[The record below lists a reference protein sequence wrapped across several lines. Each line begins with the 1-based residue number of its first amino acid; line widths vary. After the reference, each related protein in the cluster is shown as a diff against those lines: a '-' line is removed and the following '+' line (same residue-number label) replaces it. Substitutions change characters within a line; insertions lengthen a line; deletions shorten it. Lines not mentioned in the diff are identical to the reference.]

1 MTSAPTDA
9 ETSRRRAS
17 ISAAAPLRAGCRA
30 ADSVAE
36 WIRGHN
42 EDDLPAVRQTPGAAW
57 KWMIDEWSMQLELA
71 TARMRIPD
79 GPFRQRLRSELAEA
93 RSLYAERG
101 WLTDPAAYHRTPPPL
116 DSGVQARATSAGDA
130 DFWHVRFNSE
140 FEPWPGEP
148 GRDRWMSYR
157 PVRTTHAWMLQHPD
171 RPRPWVVAVN
181 GYRTGEPETDMW
193 MLYANRLHRRW
204 GLNVIAVVLPLHGP
218 RAIGMSGSRVIH
230 AGAMNTVFT
239 VAQGAWDIRRVI
251 GWVRDQHE
259 APAVAVSGISLGG
272 YMAAMTAALDDN
284 LAAVIAGV
292 PESDLARGTRR
303 QVEPLLPPFYEQWGL
318 SWEPLRADPLGGV
331 AAVAAVQGSPGS
343 ALHLRRSARPLGPA
357 RQRQDALGALGTPR
371 HALVPRLA
379 PVVPLRARG
388 HSLRGPRRHRDL
400 RPTAGSPS
408 SLIAPAS
415 TGRTGPA
422 PPGGGAQP
430 CRWSSWARRLRNE
443 HHGGP

>member
-1 MTSAPTDA
+1 M
-9 ETSRRRAS
+9 
-17 ISAAAPLRAGCRA
+17 
-30 ADSVAE
+30 AE

-42 EDDLPAVRQTPGAAW
+42 EDDLPAVRQTPAAAW
-57 KWMIDEWSMQLELA
+57 KWMIDEWSIQLELA
-71 TARMRIPD
+71 SARMRIPD

-93 RSLYAERG
+93 RSLYAECG
-101 WLTDPAAYHRTPPPL
+101 WLEDPAAYHRTPPPL
-116 DSGVQARATSAGDA
+116 DGGVQISATSAGDA
-130 DFWHVRFNSE
+130 DFWHVRFASE

-193 MLYANRLHRRW
+193 MLYAHRLHRRW

-218 RAIGMSGSRVIH
+218 RAIGVSGSRVIH

-251 GWVRDQHE
+251 GWVRHQQE

-272 YMAAMTAALDDN
+272 YMAAMTAALEDD

-318 SWEPLRADPLGGV
+318 SWEPYEQILSVVSPLSLPCKVPQERRYIFAGLLDRWVRPGNV
-331 AAVAAVQGSPGS
+331 KALWEHWERPDMLWYQGSHLSYPFEREVARYVDRAAVETFGQQP
-343 ALHLRRSARPLGPA
+343 
-357 RQRQDALGALGTPR
+357 
-371 HALVPRLA
+371 
-379 PVVPLRARG
+379 
-388 HSLRGPRRHRDL
+388 
-400 RPTAGSPS
+400 
-408 SLIAPAS
+408 
-415 TGRTGPA
+415 PA
-422 PPGGGAQP
+422 P
-430 CRWSSWARRLRNE
+430 R
-443 HHGGP
+443 

>member
-1 MTSAPTDA
+1 M
-9 ETSRRRAS
+9 
-17 ISAAAPLRAGCRA
+17 
-30 ADSVAE
+30 AE

-42 EDDLPAVRQTPGAAW
+42 EDDLPAVRQTPAAAW
-57 KWMIDEWSMQLELA
+57 KWMIDEWSIQLELA
-71 TARMRIPD
+71 SARMRIPD

-93 RSLYAERG
+93 RSLYADCG
-101 WLTDPAAYHRTPPPL
+101 WLDDPAAYHRTPPPL
-116 DSGVQARATSAGDA
+116 DSGVQISATSAGDA
-130 DFWHVRFNSE
+130 DFWHVRFASE
-140 FEPWPGEP
+140 FEPWPSEP

-193 MLYANRLHRRW
+193 MLYAHRLHRRW

-218 RAIGMSGSRVIH
+218 RAIGVSGSRVIH

-251 GWVRDQHE
+251 GWVRHRHE

-272 YMAAMTAALDDN
+272 YMAAMTAALEDD

-318 SWEPLRADPLGGV
+318 SWEPYEQILSVVSPLSLPCKVPHERRYIFAGLLDRWVRPGNV
-331 AAVAAVQGSPGS
+331 KALWEHWERPDMLWYQGSHLSYPFEREVARYVDRAAVETFGQQP
-343 ALHLRRSARPLGPA
+343 
-357 RQRQDALGALGTPR
+357 
-371 HALVPRLA
+371 
-379 PVVPLRARG
+379 
-388 HSLRGPRRHRDL
+388 
-400 RPTAGSPS
+400 
-408 SLIAPAS
+408 
-415 TGRTGPA
+415 PA
-422 PPGGGAQP
+422 P
-430 CRWSSWARRLRNE
+430 R
-443 HHGGP
+443 